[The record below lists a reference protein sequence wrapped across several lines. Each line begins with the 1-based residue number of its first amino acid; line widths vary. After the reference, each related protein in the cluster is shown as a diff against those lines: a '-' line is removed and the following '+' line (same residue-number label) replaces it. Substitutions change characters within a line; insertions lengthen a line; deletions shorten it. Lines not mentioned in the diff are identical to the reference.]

1 MVQRFTFLG
10 DMFWILA
17 LVWYL
22 QISWAFVATP
32 FAQDARGIGSI
43 QEPQLRQDLVGRK
56 RIACAARSRSN
67 VPEKRLEE
75 GWFPTEH
82 IEQSEFEGTTKDSV
96 RQKVEVQSILLMAR
110 LVSARLQKDRHS
122 LDSTEA
128 SSSTNSSNRA
138 CAMAKGRFVDL
149 CCTIEGEKILE
160 ALFEDEEASKEEA
173 RVVRGAVI
181 SLQSLAILGT
191 QFGVKAALEQV
202 QQSVSHLVKPSDEIE
217 AANDYTAW
225 DASSTRR
232 LKYENIRTPG
242 LQLLAE
248 LQRKRSAQ
256 GAYELLVKLCA
267 WQKHEDLALLRSGFS
282 MRFSSAEIMAAEKV
296 SAIYQVRHYATELPT
311 SRPSF

>member
-1 MVQRFTFLG
+1 
-10 DMFWILA
+10 MFWILA
-17 LVWYL
+17 LFWCL
-22 QISWAFVATP
+22 QISWAFVTTP

-43 QEPQLRQDLVGRK
+43 REPQLRQDLGGRK
-56 RIACAARSRSN
+56 RVACTARSRSD
-67 VPEKRLEE
+67 VTKKGLEE

-82 IEQSEFEGTTKDSV
+82 IEQSEFEGAAKDSV
-96 RQKVEVQSILLMAR
+96 KQIDEVQSIILMAR
-110 LVSARLQKDRHS
+110 LISTRLQKDRHS
-122 LDSTEA
+122 LDSREA

-173 RVVRGAVI
+173 WVVRGAVI

-191 QFGVKAALEQV
+191 QFGVKATLEQV
-202 QQSVSHLVKPSDEIE
+202 EKSVCHLVEPSDEIE
-217 AANDYTAW
+217 AAKDCVAW

-232 LKYENIRTPG
+232 LKYENMRTAG

-256 GAYELLVKLCA
+256 GAYELLVKLGA

-282 MRFSSAEIMAAEKV
+282 MRFSSAEIMAADKV
-296 SAIYQVRHYATELPT
+296 SAIYQVRHYVTQLTT
-311 SRPSF
+311 SQISF